1 MPSKSN
7 RFSPFPTR
15 LIRKQAFQV
24 YFIVEWSQIP
34 NLAAGQLQALQHK
47 TSRQVAVVCYCLCYL
62 QWLWFFIRMLSH
74 SRKFVDDLVS
84 GILALDLPST
94 GWPSPPPP
102 TSPTPPPSHTRSSP
116 GCHTLHFIIIIDRF
130 DIALFTAFE
139 QIHCAHVVRDFEW
152 VTASPYPPPLK
163 TLKKNYSTFF
173 NINRSDVLTALFDCY
188 MAGATWNCCR
198 VGARSVYVIQT
209 CTSLQCHFIRRD
221 IDRMHV
227 WLVVTYHLHI
237 WQNDRDLL
245 RAPAVTR
252 GWNGYRNKNQNRKLT
267 LEKNIFPPL
276 LPGIDPRTI
285 PSRVDAFLV
294 PPSFFSVSNFSS
306 STFDSYI

>member
-102 TSPTPPPSHTRSSP
+102 TSPHPSSLPHTLFSWLSHTAFYYYYWSIWYSS
-116 GCHTLHFIIIIDRF
+116 
-130 DIALFTAFE
+130 
-139 QIHCAHVVRDFEW
+139 IHCFRADSLRSCRTRFWMSDSIPLP
-152 VTASPYPPPLK
+152 TPLK
-163 TLKKNYSTFF
+163 NFKK
-173 NINRSDVLTALFDCY
+173 
-188 MAGATWNCCR
+188 
-198 VGARSVYVIQT
+198 
-209 CTSLQCHFIRRD
+209 
-221 IDRMHV
+221 
-227 WLVVTYHLHI
+227 
-237 WQNDRDLL
+237 
-245 RAPAVTR
+245 
-252 GWNGYRNKNQNRKLT
+252 KL
-267 LEKNIFPPL
+267 
-276 LPGIDPRTI
+276 
-285 PSRVDAFLV
+285 
-294 PPSFFSVSNFSS
+294 
-306 STFDSYI
+306 